1 MAAFQYPLVC
11 LMAVAMMIAPIA
23 ISASVKGVE
32 TPPAPAVHYLM
43 HFEQVHLS
51 GEALMEKHERHRRKV
66 LTMEG
71 VVEPVKIDFSA
82 YGKDFNLELRQNAEL
97 FIDGAVAVRVHTDA
111 GIETSPLDT
120 SPWYTGH
127 LKGDPASVVEGRIQ
141 DGQLHCSVFTGEG
154 VTYRLEPTH
163 KHFKGKQQFSHVIFP
178 FSAVRDVAK
187 PPGTPANQ
195 SWCGCG
201 ASGFHEEHE
210 AHDHQE
216 HYDSPLRRMASEI
229 KERSRRAFPVKNTC
243 EFGLYSDHRFY
254 SDSAFGQSN
263 VSTTTSAMIEQLS
276 FAAAIYASTNFDLR
290 TGVDFVGFSP
300 VHALA
305 AVTVF
310 TTPTA
315 TGNPW
320 ETISTSSTDFL
331 NQAKKLPNMARCLN
345 AGFTAI
351 SFDGGVLGLAP
362 VGVACTGNGD
372 GNKVS
377 ISTGYSFDTVA
388 QFSQRAV
395 VFTHE
400 VGHNWGIS
408 HDDSCSSYCS
418 THASECDGIAY
429 TGGAAKRTL

>member
-1 MAAFQYPLVC
+1 MPGLPRLHLMGVSSVWPPSVLPARVTVMVTRSLSLPVIRSIPSLSFLNARLCLRTKLVT
-11 LMAVAMMIAPIA
+11 IGA
-23 ISASVKGVE
+23 I
-32 TPPAPAVHYLM
+32 P
-43 HFEQVHLS
+43 
-51 GEALMEKHERHRRKV
+51 
-66 LTMEG
+66 
-71 VVEPVKIDFSA
+71 
-82 YGKDFNLELRQNAEL
+82 
-97 FIDGAVAVRVHTDA
+97 
-111 GIETSPLDT
+111 
-120 SPWYTGH
+120 
-127 LKGDPASVVEGRIQ
+127 

-210 AHDHQE
+210 EHEEHDHQE
-216 HYDSPLRRMASEI
+216 QHDSPLRRMASEI

-254 SDSAFGQSN
+254 GDAAFGQSS

-320 ETISTSSTDFL
+320 GTISTSSADFL
-331 NQAKKLPNMARCLN
+331 NQAKM
-345 AGFTAI
+345 
-351 SFDGGVLGLAP
+351 
-362 VGVACTGNGD
+362 NG
-372 GNKVS
+372 
-377 ISTGYSFDTVA
+377 
-388 QFSQRAV
+388 
-395 VFTHE
+395 
-400 VGHNWGIS
+400 
-408 HDDSCSSYCS
+408 
-418 THASECDGIAY
+418 
-429 TGGAAKRTL
+429 